1 MYLIGHFGFMQSPNK
16 KIMRESTSSKETR
29 LLLVCQFTM
38 KYNFQARVLS
48 TYRKGFVL
56 HFLNLC
62 QRVGHTKKR
71 TLRILCTAIIRPCFI
86 MWLILHLPC
95 ISPPVFLFWPWTKN
109 CLYKRNFPQK
119 LGFESIVLNF
129 QPLHLII
136 SFCSSLSLA

>member
-29 LLLVCQFTM
+29 LLLVCHFTM

-62 QRVGHTKKR
+62 QRVGHTKKKD
-71 TLRILCTAIIRPCFI
+71 LENI
-86 MWLILHLPC
+86 MHC
-95 ISPPVFLFWPWTKN
+95 N
-109 CLYKRNFPQK
+109 N
-119 LGFESIVLNF
+119 
-129 QPLHLII
+129 
-136 SFCSSLSLA
+136 